1 MRQLTHSPRQLTV
14 IFWLACGLV
23 WSELGIPQS
32 CGQESAGA
40 DTDVANSAP
49 FVVSDQS
56 LSIDS
61 ATLVSPKLRELAE
74 TSFTEASLSEVAR
87 WLQSQTGLNVAL
99 DQLSLAE
106 VGVDENSPVS
116 DTLRKQPIY
125 LLLDR
130 LAQQKIGWRLEGSV
144 LRLYGLG
151 DASMLRNVQYNA
163 GDLLDQKFE
172 ADDLEEVI
180 LSVVEAGSGW
190 TARDDQGEG
199 DLIFLGDVLFIR
211 QDERTHRR
219 IAGLLAALR
228 GPARRV
234 LVDDPAEHAAIRAAL
249 GGQISVRFKAKPFGA
264 VVAELADKA
273 GVDMRLDAAAL
284 SSTKVNERTP
294 VTFELK
300 EQRLQTTLDLLLGQ
314 FGLSWIL
321 RDGVLWV
328 TTREAAD
335 RFLQTAVFDVRDI
348 CPNLPASEA
357 LSEALLQQVDTGS
370 WGDQDGAGQIVFA
383 KPGVMVV
390 RQSERRLD
398 AVEELLGN
406 YRVALKNSKRRISED
421 EDPEFVVTRY
431 YRMPAEVAAEM
442 ERVLPELV
450 ASESWKS
457 SVRPEAA
464 GTIRQVH
471 SWPEVSETTK
481 GGAVLMPQ
489 ATLIISQKRKHHD
502 EVRKFLDNIKYGNSL
517 PSGFGGAGMGGAG
530 VGGAGMG
537 GAGMGGAGG
546 VGGMDEKSGKMPSGG
561 GIF

>member
-1 MRQLTHSPRQLTV
+1 
-14 IFWLACGLV
+14 
-23 WSELGIPQS
+23 
-32 CGQESAGA
+32 
-40 DTDVANSAP
+40 
-49 FVVSDQS
+49 
-56 LSIDS
+56 
-61 ATLVSPKLRELAE
+61 
-74 TSFTEASLSEVAR
+74 
-87 WLQSQTGLNVAL
+87 
-99 DQLSLAE
+99 
-106 VGVDENSPVS
+106 
-116 DTLRKQPIY
+116 
-125 LLLDR
+125 
-130 LAQQKIGWRLEGSV
+130 
-144 LRLYGLG
+144 
-151 DASMLRNVQYNA
+151 
-163 GDLLDQKFE
+163 
-172 ADDLEEVI
+172 
-180 LSVVEAGSGW
+180 
-190 TARDDQGEG
+190 
-199 DLIFLGDVLFIR
+199 
-211 QDERTHRR
+211 
-219 IAGLLAALR
+219 
-228 GPARRV
+228 
-234 LVDDPAEHAAIRAAL
+234 
-249 GGQISVRFKAKPFGA
+249 
-264 VVAELADKA
+264 
-273 GVDMRLDAAAL
+273 RLDAAAL

-357 LSEALLQQVDTGS
+357 LSEALLQQVDTGN

-457 SVRPEAA
+457 AVRPEAA

-530 VGGAGMG
+530 VGGAG
-537 GAGMGGAGG
+537 G

>member
-1 MRQLTHSPRQLTV
+1 T
-14 IFWLACGLV
+14 
-23 WSELGIPQS
+23 
-32 CGQESAGA
+32 
-40 DTDVANSAP
+40 
-49 FVVSDQS
+49 
-56 LSIDS
+56 
-61 ATLVSPKLRELAE
+61 
-74 TSFTEASLSEVAR
+74 
-87 WLQSQTGLNVAL
+87 
-99 DQLSLAE
+99 
-106 VGVDENSPVS
+106 
-116 DTLRKQPIY
+116 
-125 LLLDR
+125 
-130 LAQQKIGWRLEGSV
+130 
-144 LRLYGLG
+144 
-151 DASMLRNVQYNA
+151 VQYNA

-370 WGDQDGAGQIVFA
+370 WGDQDGAGQIVCA

-537 GAGMGGAGG
+537 GAGG